1 MKKKVWQLS
10 IPIILIAAVVA
21 IGFLMKDGG
30 PDGTSTKIKNT
41 VEKISGLKPWQPS
54 GTLVYEL
61 DSQIIYRN
69 LSDDSKEAFKEPT
82 KNISLTSSE
91 SGTLLLLEPI
101 NQKWNKGKEIAD
113 ISSFELTAD
122 TLPALS
128 PSGDKIAYL
137 SFSNA
142 EKDYGY
148 NIMVVGTSSKS
159 YYSNENQISF
169 LRWSTDSTLV
179 FVVSGSQSSVKSLN
193 VDNGKVEDIA
203 EVKNVVK
210 SLSASSGTVVV
221 TTDASKNNI
230 IAYDIKSKKQTLSKS
245 NKDSHDTIINS
256 DGNLIAYINGDG
268 KIEIYSVKDGN
279 KKLFDKADKL
289 IGWY

>member
-1 MKKKVWQLS
+1 
-10 IPIILIAAVVA
+10 
-21 IGFLMKDGG
+21 
-30 PDGTSTKIKNT
+30 
-41 VEKISGLKPWQPS
+41 
-54 GTLVYEL
+54 
-61 DSQIIYRN
+61 
-69 LSDDSKEAFKEPT
+69 
-82 KNISLTSSE
+82 
-91 SGTLLLLEPI
+91 
-101 NQKWNKGKEIAD
+101 
-113 ISSFELTAD
+113 
-122 TLPALS
+122 
-128 PSGDKIAYL
+128 
-137 SFSNA
+137 
-142 EKDYGY
+142 
-148 NIMVVGTSSKS
+148 MVVGTSSKS